1 MRVATNFLC
10 CSKGA
15 VMECEKRFTD
25 EPVSDPIDAQP
36 CELSIKSCVML
47 SDDKQV
53 IDTFNAEARS
63 PFDCPLP
70 LK

>member
-1 MRVATNFLC
+1 
-10 CSKGA
+10 
-15 VMECEKRFTD
+15 MECEKRFTD